1 MPDLQDVLKSKEA
14 AALAKDTA
22 KLEKLRDAPETQRLF
37 QLLNK
42 SAGGELE
49 QAANRAANG
58 DTATLMAAV
67 KQLMG
72 DPEGQRLLQKMK
84 QSLK

>member
-1 MPDLQDVLKSKEA
+1 MPDFQDLLKSKEA
-14 AALAKDTA
+14 AALSRDTA

-37 QLLNK
+37 DLLSK
-42 SAGGELE
+42 SAGGNLE

-58 DTATLMAAV
+58 DTGTLMEAV
-67 KQLMG
+67 KQLMR
-72 DPEGQRLLQKMK
+72 DPEGQRLLQQMK

>member
-1 MPDLQDVLKSKEA
+1 MPDFQDVLKSKEA

-22 KLEKLRDAPETQRLF
+22 RLEKLRDAPETQKLF
-37 QLLNK
+37 QLLNA

-49 QAANRAANG
+49 QAATRAAQG
-58 DTATLMAAV
+58 DTGTLMAAV
-67 KQLMG
+67 KQLMR
-72 DPEGQRLLQKMK
+72 DPEGQKLLNQMK

>member
-14 AALAKDTA
+14 AELAKDTA
-22 KLEKLRDAPETQRLF
+22 RLEKLRDAPETQRLF

-42 SAGGELE
+42 SAGGDLE
-49 QAANRAANG
+49 QAANRAAKG

-72 DPEGQRLLQKMK
+72 DPEGQRLLQQMK
-84 QSLK
+84 RSLK

>member
-1 MPDLQDVLKSKEA
+1 MPDFQDMLKSKEA
-14 AALAKDTA
+14 AAFAKDTA

-42 SAGGELE
+42 SAGGDLE

-72 DPEGQRLLQKMK
+72 DPEGQKLLQQMK

>member
-67 KQLMG
+67 KQLMEN
-72 DPEGQRLLQKMK
+72 PEGQKLLQQMK

>member
-1 MPDLQDVLKSKEA
+1 MNDFQDMLKSKEA
-14 AALAKDTA
+14 AALTRDTA
-22 KLEKLRDAPETQRLF
+22 RLEKLRDAPETQRLF

-42 SAGGELE
+42 SAGGNLE

-67 KQLMG
+67 KQLMS
-72 DPEGQRLLQKMK
+72 DPEGQKLLQKMK
-84 QSLK
+84 RSLK